1 MITKFIYGKIGFAL
15 WSTQRVE
22 SIEITFLPDIY
33 TKEQSNHFR
42 AHSMTLS
49 GQYWSGGMTQKPAQ
63 YTYSSVASSSSTH
76 CSK

>member
-22 SIEITFLPDIY
+22 SMEMTYQVFLPDIY

-42 AHSMTLS
+42 AHSMTFS
-49 GQYWSGGMTQKPAQ
+49 GQY
-63 YTYSSVASSSSTH
+63 
-76 CSK
+76 